1 MEKFCGGFNS
11 KAADKGA
18 GGRVHLAHSDSAI
31 RRVREFV
38 LGVYRSL
45 PHLQVAGCICNVDP
59 HYYICNSKYV
69 SASCDGVGAIQA
81 DDIEDIVFDEMSRKL
96 KEFNELSYTEKQGD
110 TAELTKLKIRLEEI
124 EKEIAT
130 LIDKIVSASEATME
144 YINKRVDAL
153 DEEKKKLR
161 EKVSQL
167 SAEMYDRKN
176 IGVISGYMNNWENV
190 SMDDKLSVVDALIET
205 IRVGH
210 GKVQISWK
218 I

>member
-1 MEKFCGGFNS
+1 MENEILIGLIYLLGLTHAVCIDDGG
-11 KAADKGA
+11 
-18 GGRVHLAHSDSAI
+18 HSVNGI
-31 RRVREFV
+31 
-38 LGVYRSL
+38 LGVPIGKDTQLLAVL
-45 PHLQVAGCICNVDP
+45 PDVGNDTEDAR
-59 HYYICNSKYV
+59 YYICNSKYV

>member
-1 MEKFCGGFNS
+1 M
-11 KAADKGA
+11 
-18 GGRVHLAHSDSAI
+18 
-31 RRVREFV
+31 
-38 LGVYRSL
+38 
-45 PHLQVAGCICNVDP
+45 
-59 HYYICNSKYV
+59 

-81 DDIEDIVFDEMSRKL
+81 DSIEDIVFDEMSRKL
-96 KEFNELSYTEKQGD
+96 KEFAELSYTEKQGD
-110 TAELTKLKIRLEEI
+110 TAELTKLKIRLDEI

-153 DEEKKKLR
+153 DEEKKELR
-161 EKVSQL
+161 EKISQM

-176 IGVISGYMNNWENV
+176 IGTINGYMNNWESV
-190 SMDDKLSVVDALIET
+190 SMDDKLSVVDALIES
-205 IRVGH
+205 IHVGH